1 MDNAPS
7 PQLALNRVRPPSLG
21 QRIRRLFWRKNVK
34 RTPTI
39 LQMEAVECGAA
50 ALAMVLA
57 HHGAWIPLEQL
68 RVACGVSRDGS
79 KASNIIRAARTL
91 GLEARGFRT
100 EPTTLH
106 ELPMPCII
114 HWNFNHFVVL
124 EGIDG
129 DRVYI
134 NDPAVGR
141 RRTDMAELD
150 LAFTG
155 VALTMEPTAAFQRSG
170 SKPQGLRL
178 LLRELRSSKAAIG
191 LLVVVSLALVVPGIV
206 TAGFSKIFIDN
217 ILIRHTDG
225 WLIPLL
231 IGMALTAMF
240 RAVLTLVRQS
250 LLLRLQTKLSVVMV
264 SRFLWHVMAL
274 PVEFFTQRHAGDIAN
289 RVGANEQVGRLLSG
303 GIAANAFNLT
313 SIVFFAA
320 AMAIYDLPLAVIGVS
335 MSLTNVLAL
344 KFIGE
349 RRQDLSGSLALE
361 QGKLVGTTVS
371 AVRSIETLKASG
383 LEDEAFGQ
391 WAGIQAKVLN
401 TEQELG
407 ASSIFLDML
416 PTLFTGLTVAA
427 ILGIGGLRVI
437 EGSLTLGGLVAF
449 QSLMASFSGP
459 VTELVNYVGS
469 LQTIKGGLE
478 RLEDVYNYPL
488 GNSENHTVAPERF
501 PPKLTGR
508 VELSNVQ
515 FGYSILEAP
524 LLDGITVHIQPGS
537 RVALVGASGSGKS
550 TLGKLICGLYTPW
563 AGEIRIDGWRLS
575 EIPPQ
580 VFANSITYVDQDI
593 FLFEGTA
600 RENLTLWDST
610 VTEADLSQALKD
622 AVIHEDIA
630 TRAGNYDC
638 YINEGGTN
646 FSGGQ
651 RQRIE
656 IARALVSNP
665 SIIVLDEATGALDPI
680 TEKII
685 DDNLRRRGCTCIIIA
700 HRLSTIRDCD
710 VIIVLQRGKIVERGT
725 HEQLMGLQA
734 AYAKLVAQE

>member
-1 MDNAPS
+1 MAPRS
-7 PQLALNRVRPPSLG
+7 GP
-21 QRIRRLFWRKNVK
+21 RRGRGLRRRNSVK

-57 HHGAWIPLEQL
+57 YYGAWVPLEQL

-79 KASNIIRAARTL
+79 KASNVIKA
-91 GLEARGFRT
+91 ARGFGLVAKGFRK

-106 ELPMPCII
+106 EVPMPCII

-134 NDPAVGR
+134 NDPAIGR
-141 RRTDMAELD
+141 RRIDMAELD

-155 VALTMEPTAAFQRSG
+155 VVLTMEPTKAFKKLG
-170 SKPQGLRL
+170 KKPQGLRL
-178 LLRELRSSKAAIG
+178 LLRELRGSKQAVG
-191 LLVVVSLALVVPGIV
+191 LLVVLSFALIVPSIV
-206 TAGFSKIFIDN
+206 AAGFSKIFVDD
-217 ILIRHTDG
+217 ILIQHTTS
-225 WLIPLL
+225 WLVPLL
-231 IGMALTAMF
+231 IGMAVTAAFRAILTA
-240 RAVLTLVRQS
+240 ARQS
-250 LLLRLQTKLSVVMV
+250 LLLRLQTKLAVVMI

-274 PVEFFTQRHAGDIAN
+274 PVEFFTQRHAGDIAS
-289 RVGANEQVGRLLSG
+289 RVSANEQIARLLSG
-303 GIAANAFNLT
+303 GIAANALNLT
-313 SIVFFAA
+313 SIFFFAA
-320 AMAIYDLPLAVIGVS
+320 AMAIYDLPLAAIGVS
-335 MSLTNVLAL
+335 MSLANVVAL
-344 KFIGE
+344 RFIGE
-349 RRQDLSGSLALE
+349 RRQDLSRSLAIE
-361 QGKLVGTTVS
+361 QGKLVGATVS
-371 AVRSIETLKASG
+371 AVRTIETLKASG

-391 WAGIQAKVLN
+391 WAGIQAKALN
-401 TEQELG
+401 AEQQLG
-407 ASSIFLDML
+407 MSAIVLDML
-416 PTLFTGLTVAA
+416 PTLFSGLTVAA

-437 EGSLTLGGLVAF
+437 EGSITLGSLVAF

-459 VTELVNYVGS
+459 VTELVNYVGNF
-469 LQTIKGGLE
+469 QTIRGALE
-478 RLEDVYNYPL
+478 RLEDVYNYPPDKS
-488 GNSENHTVAPERF
+488 GKDIVAADRF
-501 PPKLTGR
+501 APKLTGR
-508 VELSNVQ
+508 VELGNIQ
-515 FGYSILEAP
+515 FGYSILEPP
-524 LLDGITVHIQPGS
+524 LLADLSITVQPGS

-550 TLGKLICGLYTPW
+550 TLAKLICGLYRPW
-563 AGEIRIDGWRLS
+563 AGEIRIDGWTVP

-580 VFANSITYVDQDI
+580 VFANSVAYVDQDV

-600 RENLTLWDST
+600 RDNLTLWDLT

-622 AVIHEDIA
+622 AAIHEDIA
-630 TRAGNYDC
+630 TRPGNYDC
-638 YINEGGTN
+638 YVNEGGTN

-665 SIIVLDEATGALDPI
+665 SVLVLDEATAALDPI
-680 TEKII
+680 TEKAI

-710 VIIVLQRGKIVERGT
+710 EIIVLEQGKIAERGT
-725 HEQLMGLQA
+725 HEQLILLQG

>member
-1 MDNAPS
+1 MDNAPLPQPS
-7 PQLALNRVRPPSLG
+7 PDEVPPPSYP
-21 QRIRRLFWRKNVK
+21 RRARSRFWRKAVQ

-57 HHGAWIPLEQL
+57 HHGAWVSLEQL

-79 KASNIIRAARTL
+79 KASNIVRAARRF
-91 GLEARGFRT
+91 GLAAKGFRR
-100 EPTTLH
+100 EPSTLH
-106 ELPMPCII
+106 EVPMPCIL

-124 EGIDG
+124 EGIVG

-134 NDPAVGR
+134 NDPAIGR
-141 RRTDMAELD
+141 RRIDMAELD

-155 VALTMEPTAAFQRSG
+155 VVLTMEPTEAFRKLG
-170 SKPQGLRL
+170 RKPQGLRL
-178 LLRELRSSKAAIG
+178 LLRELRGSKPAVA
-191 LLVVVSLALVVPGIV
+191 LLVVVSFALIVPAVVS
-206 TAGFSKIFIDN
+206 AGFSKIFVDD
-217 ILIRHTDG
+217 ILIQHSTN
-225 WLIPLL
+225 WLVPLL
-231 IGMALTAMF
+231 IGMAATALI
-240 RAVLTLVRQS
+240 RAVLTMVRQS
-250 LLLRLQTKLSVVMV
+250 LLLRLQTKLAVVMI

-289 RVGANEQVGRLLSG
+289 RVYANEQIARLLSS
-303 GIAANAFNLT
+303 GIAANALNLT

-320 AMAIYDLPLAVIGVS
+320 AMAIYDAPLAAIGVS
-335 MSLTNVLAL
+335 ISLANVLAL
-344 KFIGE
+344 KFVGG
-349 RRQDLSGSLALE
+349 RRQDLSRSLMLE
-361 QGKLVGTTVS
+361 QGKLVASTVS
-371 AVRSIETLKASG
+371 AVRTIETLKASG

-391 WAGIQAKVLN
+391 WAGIQAKALN
-401 TEQELG
+401 AEQELG
-407 ASSIFLDML
+407 VSSIFLDTL
-416 PTLFTGLTVAA
+416 PTLFSGLTLAA

-437 EGSLTLGGLVAF
+437 EGSLTLGSLVAF
-449 QSLMASFSGP
+449 QSLMASFSAP
-459 VTELVNYVGS
+459 VTDLVNHVGS
-469 LQTIKGGLE
+469 FQVIKGALE

-488 GNSENHTVAPERF
+488 DKSGKDTVAPDRF
-501 PPKLTGR
+501 PPKLIGR
-508 VELSNVQ
+508 IEISDLQ
-515 FGYSILEAP
+515 FGYSVLEPP
-524 LLDGITVHIQPGS
+524 LLADLSITIQPGS

-550 TLGKLICGLYTPW
+550 TLGKLICGLYRPW
-563 AGEIRIDGWRLS
+563 AGEIRIDGWTLPD
-575 EIPPQ
+575 IPPQ
-580 VFANSITYVDQDI
+580 VFANSIAYVDQDI

-600 RENLTLWDST
+600 RDNLTLWDAT
-610 VTEADLSQALKD
+610 VTDADLSQALKD

-665 SIIVLDEATGALDPI
+665 SVVVLDEATGALDPI
-680 TEKII
+680 TEKLI

-710 VIIVLQRGKIVERGT
+710 EIIVLQHGKIAERGT
-725 HEQLMGLQA
+725 HEQLIVLQG

>member
-7 PQLALNRVRPPSLG
+7 SQPLPDPLRPPSLWH
-21 QRIRRLFWRKNVK
+21 RIRRLFWRENVK
-34 RTPTI
+34 QTPTI

-79 KASNIIRAARTL
+79 KASNIVRAARTF
-91 GLEARGFRT
+91 GLEAKGFRK
-100 EPTTLH
+100 EPATLN
-106 ELPMPCII
+106 ELPMPCIL

-129 DRVYI
+129 GDVYI
-134 NDPAVGR
+134 NDPAIGR
-141 RRTDMAELD
+141 RRTDMVELD

-155 VALTMEPTAAFQRSG
+155 VVLAMEPTAAFQRSG

-178 LLRELRSSKAAIG
+178 LLRELQSSKTAVG
-191 LLVVVSLALVVPGIV
+191 LLVIVSLALVVPAIV
-206 TAGFSKIFIDN
+206 AAGFSKIFIDH
-217 ILIRHTDG
+217 ILIQHTNS
-225 WLIPLL
+225 WFTPLL
-231 IGMALTAMF
+231 LGMALTALV
-240 RAVLTLVRQS
+240 RAILTLVRQS

-289 RVGANEQVGRLLSG
+289 RVGANEQIGRLLSSG
-303 GIAANAFNLT
+303 VAANALNLT

-320 AMAIYDLPLAVIGVS
+320 AMAIYDLPLAAIGVG
-335 MSLTNVLAL
+335 MTLANVLAL
-344 KFIGE
+344 KLIGG
-349 RRQDLSGSLALE
+349 RREDLSRSLALE
-361 QGKLVGTTVS
+361 QGKLVGSTVS

-391 WAGIQAKVLN
+391 WAGIQAKALN
-401 TEQELG
+401 AEQELG

-427 ILGIGGLRVI
+427 VLGVGGLRVI

-449 QSLMASFSGP
+449 QSLMASFSEP
-459 VTELVNYVGS
+459 VTELVNYFGS
-469 LQTIKGGLE
+469 MQTIKGGLE

-488 GNSENHTVAPERF
+488 GKSEQKAVAPGRF

-508 VELSNVQ
+508 VELNNIK

-524 LLDGITVHIQPGS
+524 LLDNISVNIQPGS

-550 TLGKLICGLYTPW
+550 TLGKLICGLYQPW
-563 AGEIRIDGWRLS
+563 AGEVRIDGWGLS

-580 VFANSITYVDQDI
+580 IFANSITYVDQDI

-600 RENLTLWDST
+600 RENLTLWDAT
-610 VTEADLSQALKD
+610 VSEADISQALKD
-622 AVIHEDIA
+622 AAIHDDIA

-710 VIIVLQRGKIVERGT
+710 EIIVLHLGRIVERGT
-725 HEQLMGLQA
+725 HEQLMVLGG
-734 AYAKLVAQE
+734 AYARLVAQE

>member
-1 MDNAPS
+1 MDDALSSQPAPEQEPLLS
-7 PQLALNRVRPPSLG
+7 YRPRACG
-21 QRIRRLFWRKNVK
+21 LFWRTALR

-57 HHGAWIPLEQL
+57 YHGAWVPLEQL

-79 KASNIIRAARTL
+79 KASNIVKAARRF
-91 GLEARGFRT
+91 GLAAKGFRK
-100 EPTTLH
+100 EPSTLH

-134 NDPAVGR
+134 NDPAIGR
-141 RRTDMAELD
+141 RRIDMAELD

-155 VALTMEPTAAFQRSG
+155 VVLAMERTEAFEKLGR
-170 SKPQGLRL
+170 KPQGLRL
-178 LLRELRSSKAAIG
+178 LLRELRGSKEAVG
-191 LLVVVSLALVVPGIV
+191 LLVIVSFALIVPGIV
-206 TAGFSKIFIDN
+206 SAGFSKIFVDD
-217 ILIRHTDG
+217 ILIKHTSG
-225 WLIPLL
+225 WLVPLL
-231 IGMALTAMF
+231 IGMAVTAVF
-240 RAVLTLVRQS
+240 RAALTFLRQS
-250 LLLRLQTKLSVVMV
+250 LLLRLQTKLAVVMI

-274 PVEFFTQRHAGDIAN
+274 PVEFFTQRHAGDIAS
-289 RVGANEQVGRLLSG
+289 RVATNEQIARLLSS
-303 GIAANAFNLT
+303 GIAANALNLT
-313 SIVFFAA
+313 SILFFAV
-320 AMAIYDLPLAVIGVS
+320 AMAIYDVPLAAIGVS
-335 MSLTNVLAL
+335 MSLVNVLAL
-344 KFIGE
+344 RFVGE
-349 RRQDLSGSLALE
+349 RRQDLSRSLALE
-361 QGKLVGTTVS
+361 QGKLVGATVGT
-371 AVRSIETLKASG
+371 VRTIETLKASG

-391 WAGIQAKVLN
+391 WAGIHAKALN
-401 TEQELG
+401 AEQELG
-407 ASSIFLDML
+407 VSAILLQML
-416 PTLFTGLTVAA
+416 PTLFSGLTVAA

-459 VTELVNYVGS
+459 VTDLVSYAGS
-469 LQTIKGGLE
+469 LQTIKGAFE

-488 GNSENHTVAPERF
+488 DNSGEAVVAADRF
-501 PPKLTGR
+501 PPKLTGKI
-508 VELSNVQ
+508 ELSNIQ
-515 FGYSILEAP
+515 FGYSILEPP
-524 LLDGITVHIQPGS
+524 LLADLSITIQPGS
-537 RVALVGASGSGKS
+537 RVAFVGASGSGKS
-550 TLGKLICGLYTPW
+550 TLAKLICGLYKPW
-563 AGEIRIDGWRLS
+563 TGEIRIDGWTLP

-580 VFANSITYVDQDI
+580 VFANSIAYVDQDI

-600 RENLTLWDST
+600 RDNLTLWDST
-610 VTEADLSQALKD
+610 VSEGDLSQALKD
-622 AVIHEDIA
+622 AVIHDDIA

-638 YINEGGTN
+638 YVNEGGTN

-665 SIIVLDEATGALDPI
+665 SVIVLDEATGALDPI
-680 TEKII
+680 TEKVI

-710 VIIVLQRGKIVERGT
+710 EIIVLQRGKIVERGT
-725 HEQLMGLQA
+725 HEQLIVHQGT
-734 AYAKLVAQE
+734 YAKLVAEE

>member
-1 MDNAPS
+1 
-7 PQLALNRVRPPSLG
+7 
-21 QRIRRLFWRKNVK
+21 
-34 RTPTI
+34 
-39 LQMEAVECGAA
+39 MEAVECGAA

-68 RVACGVSRDGS
+68 RIACGVSRDGS
-79 KASNIIRAARTL
+79 KASNIVRAARTF
-91 GLEARGFRT
+91 GLDARGFRQ
-100 EPTTLH
+100 EPATLR

-129 DRVYI
+129 GDVYI

-141 RRTDMAELD
+141 RRTDMVELD

-155 VALTMEPTAAFQRSG
+155 VALAMEPTSAFQRSG

-178 LLRELRSSKAAIG
+178 LLRELRSSKLAVA
-191 LLVVVSLALVVPGIV
+191 LLVAVSLALVVPAIV
-206 TAGFSKIFIDN
+206 AAGFSKIFIDD
-217 ILIRHTDG
+217 ILIKHTNG

-231 IGMALTAMF
+231 IGMALTALI
-240 RAVLTLVRQS
+240 RAILTFLRQS

-274 PVEFFTQRHAGDIAN
+274 PVEFFTQRHAGDIAT
-289 RVGANEQVGRLLSG
+289 RVDANEQIGRLLSS
-303 GIAANAFNLT
+303 GIAANALNLT
-313 SIVFFAA
+313 SILFFAA
-320 AMAIYDLPLAVIGVS
+320 AMAIYDLQLAVLGVG
-335 MSLTNVLAL
+335 MSLANVLVL
-344 KFIGE
+344 KLIGE
-349 RRQDLSGSLALE
+349 RRQDLSRSLALE
-361 QGKLVGTTVS
+361 QGKLVGATVS

-391 WAGIQAKVLN
+391 WAGIQAKALN
-401 TEQELG
+401 AEQELG
-407 ASSIFLDML
+407 GSSIFLEML

-427 ILGIGGLRVI
+427 ILGVGGLRVI

-449 QSLMASFSGP
+449 QSLMASFSEP
-459 VTELVNYVGS
+459 MTELVNYAGS

-488 GNSENHTVAPERF
+488 GNRNNCSVGPERF

-508 VELSNVQ
+508 IELSDIK

-524 LLDGITVHIQPGS
+524 LLDGIAISIQPGS

-550 TLGKLICGLYTPW
+550 TLGKLICGLYEPW
-563 AGEIRIDGWRLS
+563 AGDVRIDGWRLS

-580 VFANSITYVDQDI
+580 VFANSVTYVDQDI

-600 RENLTLWDST
+600 RENLTLWDPT
-610 VTEADLSQALKD
+610 VTEANLSQALKD
-622 AVIHEDIA
+622 AAIHEDIA
-630 TRAGNYDC
+630 TRVGNYDC
-638 YINEGGTN
+638 YINEGGAN

-665 SIIVLDEATGALDPI
+665 SVVVLDEATGALDPI
-680 TEKII
+680 TEKTI
-685 DDNLRRRGCTCIIIA
+685 DDNLRRRGCTCVIIA

-710 VIIVLQRGKIVERGT
+710 EIIVLQQGKIVERGT
-725 HEQLMGLQA
+725 HEQLMGLQG